1 MATSDFLENAI
12 SSKIDEKSL
21 NDLTSSLEN
30 TVTRSSSVITSSD
43 NAQGKKELVWTGI
56 LVLLCPLN
64 GPKSRLQ
71 HIEISTHLKFW
82 KTKIWI
88 TDLIPI

>member
-30 TVTRSSSVITSSD
+30 TITRAPSVITSSN
-43 NAQGKKELVWTGI
+43 NAEGKKELA
-56 LVLLCPLN
+56 
-64 GPKSRLQ
+64 
-71 HIEISTHLKFW
+71 
-82 KTKIWI
+82 
-88 TDLIPI
+88 